1 MVLQSIAVNAFLKVH
16 RLVVHSA
23 DFWVCVVE
31 LDGPV
36 SRTVLSEDLVV
47 L

>member
-16 RLVVHSA
+16 GLVVLSA
-23 DFWVCVVE
+23 DFWVCAVE
-31 LDGPV
+31 IDGPV
-36 SRTVLSEDLVV
+36 SRTVLSDDPVV